1 MQLTDTHS
9 HLYAE
14 EFDADRAEALQR
26 ARDAGVGTLLLP
38 AIDSLTHER
47 LFTMAA
53 AEPAMCRPMMG
64 LHPTSVNDNPRWR
77 EELQMV
83 ERYLAEPP
91 NGLKFCAV
99 GEIGLDYYWSRDF
112 VAEQREAFIE
122 QCRLAASLDLPVAIH
137 TRAAWDDM
145 YDILREE
152 CDRARQRG
160 ERLRGVLHAFS
171 EDADTFRRLRE
182 CGDWLFG
189 IGGVV
194 TFRKSVIS
202 TSVAEIPLEQIV
214 LETDCPYL
222 TPVPHRGE
230 RNESAYVRY
239 VCEAVARIKG
249 LDPEHVAAVM
259 NEPSVMQKKVRAVSA
274 RAIKAVPEKGMSGAG
289 GMYADL
295 MACAPVQEAARK
307 CQLLILPCFR
317 TGACVPEDLCGP
329 AAKQGDKGCP
339 AGRIAVFLCQGAHMC
354 ASFGHQ
360 TVADSDGV
368 LK

>member
-1 MQLTDTHS
+1 
-9 HLYAE
+9 
-14 EFDADRAEALQR
+14 
-26 ARDAGVGTLLLP
+26 
-38 AIDSLTHER
+38 
-47 LFTMAA
+47 MAA
-53 AEPAMCRPMMG
+53 AEPEMCHPMMG
-64 LHPTSVNDNPRWR
+64 LHPTSVNDTPRWR
-77 EELQMV
+77 EELQIV

-91 NGLKFCAV
+91 RGLTFCAV

-122 QCRLAASLDLPVAIH
+122 QCRMAASLDLPVAIH

-171 EDADTFRRLRE
+171 ENADTFRRLRD

-230 RNESAYVRY
+230 RNESSYVRY

-249 LDPEHVAAVM
+249 LDPEHVAAVTTE
-259 NEPSVMQKKVRAVSA
+259 NA
-274 RAIKAVPEKGMSGAG
+274 RRMFLSRSQALAGA
-289 GMYADL
+289 L
-295 MACAPVQEAARK
+295 Q
-307 CQLLILPCFR
+307 
-317 TGACVPEDLCGP
+317 
-329 AAKQGDKGCP
+329 
-339 AGRIAVFLCQGAHMC
+339 
-354 ASFGHQ
+354 
-360 TVADSDGV
+360 
-368 LK
+368 